1 MLSARRSDRRRGNLR
16 GHTLN
21 LTRCC
26 APLSGKSEV
35 AKAVAGKG
43 QAGLGY
49 ELSAVSCVVG
59 GALLY
64 QALASALPREAR
76 DSQAEWAHKFTA
88 STGSSR
94 GAPGAPGK
102 PGKPELQYAA
112 VQLQRMLSLLI
123 GWGCMAALHW
133 PLIDLALK
141 GTPVKGV
148 GMWV

>member
-1 MLSARRSDRRRGNLR
+1 M
-16 GHTLN
+16 
-21 LTRCC
+21 
-26 APLSGKSEV
+26 
-35 AKAVAGKG
+35 AGKG

-76 DSQAEWAHKFTA
+76 DSQAEWAHKFAT
-88 STGSSR
+88 TGPSSR
-94 GAPGAPGK
+94 GK
-102 PGKPELQYAA
+102 PGRQPGGQPGPQHGRPELQYAA
-112 VQLQRMLSLLI
+112 AQLQRALSLLL

-141 GTPVKGV
+141 GTPLKGN
-148 GMWV
+148 GMGV